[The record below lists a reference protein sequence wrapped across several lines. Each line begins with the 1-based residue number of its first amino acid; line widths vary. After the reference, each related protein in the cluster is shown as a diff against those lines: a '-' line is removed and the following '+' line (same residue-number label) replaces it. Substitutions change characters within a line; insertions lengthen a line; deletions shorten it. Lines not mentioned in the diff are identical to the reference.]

1 MHHLRRT
8 GARAGFPLPGC
19 QAFVCIHLR
28 RPASRRL
35 SLGDAMRSVLAAAR
49 RGRALLAAGRRHES
63 SLAVQQT
70 LVVDGTPD
78 SPFLAY
84 SRPVPEPFNDSAIL
98 ESFPETKA
106 RPRMCLAW
114 IQRRSPLLPHTLQIV
129 CR

>member
-1 MHHLRRT
+1 
-8 GARAGFPLPGC
+8 
-19 QAFVCIHLR
+19 
-28 RPASRRL
+28 
-35 SLGDAMRSVLAAAR
+35 MRSVLAAAR

-63 SLAVQQT
+63 NLAVQQT

-106 RPRMCLAW
+106 RPGMCYG
-114 IQRRSPLLPHTLQIV
+114 SDTVTLPHLPYTLQSV
-129 CR
+129 LLV